1 MHLQTEQVI
10 NIGPLETIGSGDT
23 IHHDN
28 VVVSNDQDMHEAN
41 NSRQI
46 WGEVGRGCNTLH
58 SQRADL

>member
-23 IHHDN
+23 THHAS
-28 VVVSNDQDMHEAN
+28 VVVSNNQDMHEAN

-46 WGEVGRGCNTLH
+46 
-58 SQRADL
+58 